1 MSERR
6 KRDGRSLR
14 ITKRLACWRSCVQS
28 LFGARSAASVRGVRQ
43 ILEGERRIAVQREI
57 VAELERSGQPSFDA
71 TELLRR
77 LEHLQTRQIANRD
90 RLRKELG
97 LPGG

>member
-1 MSERR
+1 MDRTLLEEQLAVAERQ
-6 KRDGRSLR
+6 
-14 ITKRLACWRSCVQS
+14 V
-28 LFGARSAASVRGVRQ
+28 
-43 ILEGERRIAVQREI
+43 LEGERRIALQREI

-77 LEHLQTRQIANRD
+77 LDYLQTRQIANRD

-97 LPGG
+97 F

>member
-1 MSERR
+1 VDRTLLEEQLAVAERQ
-6 KRDGRSLR
+6 
-14 ITKRLACWRSCVQS
+14 V
-28 LFGARSAASVRGVRQ
+28 
-43 ILEGERRIAVQREI
+43 LEGERRIALQREI

-77 LEHLQTRQIANRD
+77 LDYLQTRQIANRD

-97 LPGG
+97 F